1 MKEIQLQSNQNGII
15 TVNQQVITDIVKKE
29 LIDVV
34 GVYESEKNAILEVLD
49 KLTRKVK
56 INQDEE
62 SYELTIPIKVI
73 YGVNIQ
79 ATAFSVQERI
89 AYALASMLGLSNVE
103 INILVDQ
110 VVIPK

>member
-1 MKEIQLQSNQNGII
+1 MKEIRLQSNQNGII
-15 TVNQQVITDIVKKE
+15 TANQQVITDIVKKE
-29 LIDVV
+29 LTEVA

-56 INQDEE
+56 INQDEDL
-62 SYELTIPIKVI
+62 YELTIPIKVI

-89 AYALASMLGLSNVE
+89 AYALVSMLGLSNVE